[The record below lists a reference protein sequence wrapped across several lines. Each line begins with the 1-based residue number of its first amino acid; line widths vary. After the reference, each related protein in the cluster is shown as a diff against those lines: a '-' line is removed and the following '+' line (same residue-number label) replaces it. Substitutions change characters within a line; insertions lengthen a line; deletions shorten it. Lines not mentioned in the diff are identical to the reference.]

1 MHMKDNMSLGKGRKS
16 KNGEEGME
24 FNTQVK
30 MKSIVLFIA
39 D

>member
-1 MHMKDNMSLGKGRKS
+1 MSLGKGRKS
-16 KNGEEGME
+16 ENGEDGMD

-30 MKSIVLFIA
+30 MESIVLFIA